1 MTAGIAILVLASSV
15 LHALWNFA
23 TRKSEGDLAA
33 LWLSLWLAGLAA
45 LPLAVWFALPSG
57 LTAASWAYMGLT
69 AVIHAFY
76 FTLLASAYRHGEIS
90 LVYPIARGTGVAGT
104 ATSAAALGVDTVG
117 PLAGAGIAAVCAG
130 ILLVGLGHASRG
142 RHAVGR
148 SVFLALAA
156 GLTVIGYSLTDKLA
170 VTTVSVG
177 IAPGGLH
184 PMVYVCAVF
193 LGPAILMTP
202 YVLATAGRQ
211 LGPALRERKRYI
223 AAIGPASLVTYLMI
237 LFALRSG
244 PVSSIVAFREFS
256 VVIGS
261 ALGILFLGERWTLR
275 KAAGIAVIAAGMMMV
290 KAG

>member
-1 MTAGIAILVLASSV
+1 MTTGIAILVLASSV

-23 TRKSEGDLAA
+23 TRKSQGDLAA
-33 LWLSLWLAGLAA
+33 LWLSLLLAGLAV
-45 LPLAVWFALPSG
+45 LPLAVWFALQSG

-69 AVIHAFY
+69 AVIHTFY

-104 ATSAAALGVDTVG
+104 AALAAALGVDSVR

-130 ILLVGLGHASRG
+130 VLLVGLGHAPRG
-142 RHAVGR
+142 RHAVRR
-148 SVFLALAA
+148 SVLTALAV
-156 GLTVIGYSLTDKLA
+156 GLTVVAYSLTDKLA
-170 VTTVSVG
+170 VTTVWAG

-184 PMVYVCAVF
+184 PVVYVCAVF
-193 LGPAILMTP
+193 LGPGILMTP
-202 YVLATAGRQ
+202 YVLAAARPQ
-211 LGPALRERKRYI
+211 LGPALRERRRYI

-261 ALGILFLGERWTLR
+261 ALGIFFLGERLTLR
-275 KAAGIAVIAAGMMMV
+275 KAAGIMLIAAGMVVV